1 MELAQ
6 ELAAAEASVA
16 GVASVV
22 AAEGAMVAV
31 DDALGLSHAAGM
43 RTASDVR
50 QSRTLQLTC
59 QLLAAT
65 QSWPHLSPSAL
76 VKPRLNQRLLAA
88 PICPAP
94 QS

>member
-22 AAEGAMVAV
+22 AVEGAMVAV

-50 QSRTLQLTC
+50 QSQWTC
-59 QLLAAT
+59 QALAAT
-65 QSWPHLSPSAL
+65 QSWPHPRSSAL
-76 VKPRLNQRLLAA
+76 VKPRLNQHLLAA